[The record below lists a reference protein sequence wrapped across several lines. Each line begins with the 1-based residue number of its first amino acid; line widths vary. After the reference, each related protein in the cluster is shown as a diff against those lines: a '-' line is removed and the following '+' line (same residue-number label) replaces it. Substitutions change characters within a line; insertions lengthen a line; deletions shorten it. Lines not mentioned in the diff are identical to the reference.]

1 MNSARRWLLKSSIL
15 LGAMA
20 AISVCSGEES
30 PTVENEDSE
39 KIRNTVQIY
48 FDGMYESNAEKIYE
62 AFHPNAKITGYSS
75 QTGNLLE
82 MSVDDFANRVA
93 SLQPS
98 MKEQGAAIL
107 LEILSIEI
115 AGSTAAVRVRDAY
128 RSLIFLDTLSF
139 LKIDGEWKIYNK
151 LYHVES

>member
-1 MNSARRWLLKSSIL
+1 MRAKDKFL
-15 LGAMA
+15 
-20 AISVCSGEES
+20 
-30 PTVENEDSE
+30 E
-39 KIRNTVQIY
+39 KINLLILILSLCFSQNL
-48 FDGMYESNAEKIYE
+48 NAEKIYE